1 MLNDKIWINYNEVK
15 LILFISMK
23 KYQLRLIW
31 KIFFGFCFR
40 IWSICKNN
48 FEKNYFLLEYWGN
61 FLMILS
67 YCQIVF
73 TDTNHIDFP
82 RRLKNFLIKISNT
95 SILSRSFISLKPNLL
110 WLHHTHHVILLQISS
125 LILLLK
131 FRSTKNS
138 QKSS

>member
-1 MLNDKIWINYNEVK
+1 
-15 LILFISMK
+15 
-23 KYQLRLIW
+23 
-31 KIFFGFCFR
+31 
-40 IWSICKNN
+40 
-48 FEKNYFLLEYWGN
+48 
-61 FLMILS
+61 MILS

-110 WLHHTHHVILLQISS
+110 WLHHHTHHVILLQISR